1 MNTSSRITYFII
13 GGSRGIGF
21 NLVKILSASTGN
33 TVITSIRGS
42 PSIPKN
48 KQVEDL
54 AKIRKN
60 IHIVQLDLTKDESIG
75 NIADEIKKT
84 PFFLGIDIFIA
95 CSAVSDSYYKVL
107 ETPKSVW
114 LNHYSTNALGPILAL
129 QKVYPLLLLKKTRK
143 IFFISSVAGSINA
156 FVPLSV
162 SAYGQSK
169 AALNYAVKT
178 LSFELKPEGFT
189 VVAFHPGMV
198 STDMGQYGIDHFKEK
213 NIDISGVNIITPE
226 ESASALIDVFRKIL
240 PEDNGKFFNYD
251 GSEGVF

>member
-42 PSIPKN
+42 PSLPKN

-60 IHIVQLDLTKDESIG
+60 IHI
-75 NIADEIKKT
+75 IKKT

-240 PEDNGKFFNYD
+240 PEDNGKFFTYD